1 MASYVVR
8 VWLPDRP
15 GALGAVASRI
25 GAVRGDL
32 VGVDILERGAGRAI
46 DELVVDLPHAGL
58 VDLMISEV
66 NEVDGVDVEDVR
78 EAPGSPVDP
87 RLDALETAAY
97 LVERGDPT
105 DLLRALVSHAAR
117 DFEADWAAVVDPS
130 APRPLNSVGAM
141 PPDAWVFA
149 FVKGA
154 RSSVVGRD
162 GGAASPA
169 DVAWADL
176 SVASL
181 VVVLG
186 RDGRP
191 FRTRERR
198 QLSALARI
206 ADSRWV
212 EIVTR
217 VGMPPELRRAAV
229 HATVLAPP
237 QTGAAG
243 PAPVE
248 PMAAGSPP
256 PSPEVA
262 GPVLRVA
269 ARRRGSKP
277 IGAALL

>member
-1 MASYVVR
+1 
-8 VWLPDRP
+8 
-15 GALGAVASRI
+15 GAVASRI

-46 DELVVDLPHAGL
+46 DELVVELPHAGL

-66 NEVDGVDVEDVR
+66 NQVDGVDVEDVR

-97 LVERGDPT
+97 LVERGDPG

-117 DFEADWAAVVDPS
+117 DFEADWAAVVDPV
-130 APRPLNSVGAM
+130 APRPLNSVGSM

-154 RSSVVGRD
+154 RSSLVGKD
-162 GGAASPA
+162 GGAASPT

-217 VGMPPELRRAAV
+217 VGTPPELGRPERGVGAV
-229 HATVLAPP
+229 HAAILAPP
-237 QTGAAG
+237 EVGGAGAA
-243 PAPVE
+243 AE
-248 PMAAGSPP
+248 PMAARPAQP
-256 PSPEVA
+256 
-262 GPVLRVA
+262 GPDVGHLRGPALRPGAKRSATTPIAVVL
-269 ARRRGSKP
+269 
-277 IGAALL
+277 L